1 MVPGFLVGV
10 KGFEPPAPC
19 SQSTCATRLRYTP
32 KVFPGATLAAT
43 NVIIHNQHPFVN
55 SFFEIF
61 FTFFQQAFGDG
72 IIGHFDNIKDKN
84 DAFLLSFFT
93 AFRYNNIEENLI
105 VYARYFDGEKG
116 VKQITIVIDTVDN
129 VAPNAFE
136 YTTIVTSNSITV
148 DAYTEDTA
156 ADGNGVVSREGVEGI
171 FKYLYKLGD
180 IAYVEESIVLTMKA
194 IFYFSL
200 GIKCFDDA

>member
-1 MVPGFLVGV
+1 MQDALRLSERKLVGV

-55 SFFEIF
+55 TFFEIF

-84 DAFLLSFFT
+84 DSFLLSFST
-93 AFRYNNIEENLI
+93 AFRYN
-105 VYARYFDGEKG
+105 K
-116 VKQITIVIDTVDN
+116 
-129 VAPNAFE
+129 
-136 YTTIVTSNSITV
+136 
-148 DAYTEDTA
+148 
-156 ADGNGVVSREGVEGI
+156 
-171 FKYLYKLGD
+171 
-180 IAYVEESIVLTMKA
+180 
-194 IFYFSL
+194 
-200 GIKCFDDA
+200 